1 MKKTPFLSYILAALL
16 ACSAIPQAHAAEI
29 ALYDGGDHNI
39 FDVDDQG
46 GNNDWENV
54 RYMYVDFGETI
65 NVFSSSSIIRNGGV
79 SGRINIY
86 KYGKLTMAAAGNGL
100 AAGELIQSMHS
111 DSSLFEWYYGG
122 GYTWPTDYLSI
133 WMQDGSAL
141 DYRDQELYLGVFTFE
156 LGATVDI
163 TAGMLSVKSIA
174 NTNRDFNINPHI
186 NLRNQAGNI
195 GTLNIENNSA
205 KTIYLNFD
213 HTMNLRVTKGHVDVK
228 LYIEDSTGKITL
240 DTSGWD
246 YKNMCDD
253 PDYSKTQLNGA
264 TLTLPDGQTSYIEG
278 YLGGDSWI
286 SLGNGTTLQ
295 GLYQARG
302 DGKHDISVL
311 VKNINVQGTN
321 AKMTKGY
328 YSGHI
333 DMYAGSSLTFDMDVL
348 PAHVDSAKPWG
359 GAQIYMYGNNTLDLA
374 TRRTDLLDITIFHWG
389 NTIKNG
395 TLTGSYTLDNAGL
408 TTLADIADTARF
420 TLTNGS
426 TLDLGGR
433 YQNFGLTVSG
443 KGNTLQNGAFVGT
456 LTMEKNSSL
465 VANNSLVS
473 WGGPTS
479 LILND
484 GSKLEMSGSDPW
496 INRLPA
502 LQVNGEAIINGAFLR
517 VRSAITPDWE
527 YTLTEGVANLK
538 GRDTYYVLTG
548 DDGKDYFNLGG
559 HTTNFDI
566 IVWEA
571 DNRADIVIKNGT
583 INTNVNMYGTNTSRP
598 YNKLKLENVTLG
610 ERASFSL
617 GYGVELDLGGAERTV
632 WLGPTNASKATVSNG
647 RIGMPGGQNGAM
659 DYTLDFENGRPSALV
674 GNGVTLNLGE
684 NIKFETKPK
693 TRYLVSRSCIGNPS
707 RKVKIDVRAD
717 GQFILGN
724 SLNESGEYAINTIY
738 GDVSVSH
745 TGGNLSSGVTYDVD
759 VAYRVMGDVTAA
771 MNGGK
776 INAGIIGYE
785 DASGATTKG
794 GTLTVTG
801 ASVVSVTS
809 FIGKS
814 MSLQSS
820 GPVTLIGNARA
831 FGTGGNDRGSLTVGG
846 PDGTAPDINFQS
858 NLSGGT
864 ITLTGRNISGTGS
877 YGDMNS
883 GATFVDFADICT
895 INASGAI
902 GINEGFKGGALKVTG
917 GGNVVLDLLG
927 KEGATLSS
935 AVVTSH
941 TGDVVMRSFT
951 GGTLKAK
958 ANGAL
963 IVGRDSASGYPLS
976 VTGLPAGGN
985 VAASGIPAWDST
997 QQHAVELEGASVNI
1011 RGSLSASSNADYI
1024 KSGSGDITIGGNL
1037 SAGVSS
1043 TLESAANITVG
1054 GNVTGGALE
1063 AAAVQSISMQNI
1075 GIGDKDALLTAT
1087 NGSITAGNFTGG
1099 TLKANAKAALTFNG
1113 AVEAS
1118 GAGKWQPAAG
1128 GTAPYAVVLE
1138 GGSVSIGGN
1147 LAAGSGKDYIRST
1160 AGDIGITGTLNAND
1174 SSTLE
1179 SARNITVGGDV
1190 TGGALT
1196 GKAAQSISMQNISIG
1211 GKAAMLTATNGGI
1224 TAGNFIG
1231 GDLTG
1236 TARQFIQ
1243 LGNIGTSTQAA
1254 GNAVLTATDGSIT
1267 AGSFNGDVLRADAT
1281 GDVTINGSAA
1291 ASTGATLMG
1300 SGVSV
1305 KGSLTSSDG
1314 RHYIKSSAG
1323 DIGITGTLNAE
1334 ISSFLESA
1342 KNITIGGDA
1351 TVGALTAT
1359 AAKSIQMQN
1368 ISIGAND
1375 AVLTAT
1381 GGSITAGAFTGG
1393 ALKANANATLTLNGN
1408 VVASGADK
1416 WQLTTAADAPKYAV
1430 VLEGG
1435 SVSIGGNLAAN
1446 EGKNYVKGT
1455 AGDIAITGTLN
1466 AKDSSTLDSAA
1477 NITVDGDVTGGALTA
1492 TAGQAIQLKDIS
1504 IGAKNA
1510 ELTATGSSITAG
1522 NFIGG
1527 NLTASAGQSITLQH
1541 IGATGQAAGTVQLTA
1556 TGSSITAGNVTAGML
1571 TAGAAGAITMADV
1584 KASQTGS
1591 SIVSTGEDANVALN
1605 SFSGAG
1611 AQIKA
1616 SQGSVT
1622 VASSVSGAAANAKN
1636 TFTAKG
1642 SVSFNGATGVN
1653 NLSHADIHAPQ
1664 VNWSNGTTLA
1674 DVTVSHWAPSP
1685 AKSPRLL
1692 LAAAGTGSAAT
1703 VNVNGFLTLTENS
1716 TVNGNVVINRQDNV
1730 EPIVTVD
1737 HSTITGQVSGATKLV
1752 LDSGS
1757 VGSAARGETE
1767 TLTVVSSGTSAITAL
1782 TDGQPIDY
1790 LTMNGGSLTVTNQG
1804 GSTGQVLVTELTVTE
1819 NSALNSDMELQAS
1832 GEATLTFD
1840 HLTAANETTAV
1851 LTMDGELTS
1860 NAEGSSHGGN
1870 ASNITI
1876 CLSGNEEVEGG
1887 KKYALI
1893 SLINREEIGTPD
1905 FWDNVDLTP
1914 HVQFNAKATD
1924 KNFFWEGNTLYYQN
1938 GGELKAAI
1946 WAPTQE
1952 SHQWNTADKNWL
1964 QDDVRYRYK
1973 DGVTTVFDDT
1983 AFNLLDGYE
1992 GDVHLESAYAPK
2004 KVQVNNSADNDYTF
2018 MGDGAIGGTAKLT
2031 KEGAGTLTITNA
2043 NSYTGGTTITA
2054 GTLDAAHAGA
2064 LGTGAVSVEGGTLRV
2079 SFTSQQTPSFGTVTL
2094 TGGTVQIANGD
2105 KAFNLYVNSNNA
2117 CMEGDYNNA
2126 FTGSLTL
2133 KEGSSLS
2140 VDGALSGKNG
2150 MAKIEMGYQSSLA
2163 MTQID
2168 GLNNRIW
2175 INRVSEFTVDSEA
2188 TLADVFLCLG
2198 PDGEYTLGT
2207 TMGNNVNSL
2216 QNLRGTG
2223 VTAYYLDGST
2233 LVLNEQTNHLNIVA
2247 RKENSSNDNLNCVM
2261 NGKLTTKVDIR
2272 SNCNL
2277 YLDNVIIESNATFCM
2292 GEGAY
2297 LNMGGYNYVSAK
2309 LSVFSFDA
2317 AGSGATIDNGTLL
2330 LAPNEAVSLQT
2341 NLRGTDTYF
2350 SLGNKSIFNLA
2361 RHSLSINA
2369 VKLDANAA
2377 SATIV
2382 NGTLNSGVTIADGQ
2396 TLHLDDGLTQKGAAV
2411 QLESGASLGLGND
2424 TRVEGAVSGR
2434 GTIVKE
2440 DGVIASATG
2449 STATITGSMKD
2460 FKGNLEVRGGTLN
2473 LMNIAEAAQLN
2484 VADVAI
2490 HSGTLGVYK
2499 GDTAAAANEGTL
2511 TISNGHTLTAGQE
2524 ALLNADLVMGGG
2536 EEGAAVLDVHAMAGL
2551 GGLQMG
2557 STVTLNP
2564 GLVLLSAE
2572 DMAAVSGLRYMGK
2585 YDLFHGV
2592 DGLSLDGTPDFL
2604 SELGLAD
2611 KWVKAADV
2619 FGNDLFQNAEDQ
2631 YYVFYSGATQ
2641 AGGKGGNVGTVYL
2654 MQVPEPTTSTL
2665 SLLALCALAA
2675 RRRRKD

>member
-1 MKKTPFLSYILAALL
+1 MKQTPFLSYILAALL
-16 ACSAIPQAHAAEI
+16 ACSAIPQAHAEDFT
-29 ALYDGGDHNI
+29 LYDGGDHNI
-39 FDVDDQG
+39 FDVDDQS
-46 GNNDWENV
+46 NIYIYDYSRE
-54 RYMYVDFGETI
+54 MYIDHGESI
-65 NVFSSSSIIRNGGV
+65 AVLSSNSVIRNGGV
-79 SGRINIY
+79 SGQINIY
-86 KYGKLTMAAAGNGL
+86 RYGKLTMAPAQNGL
-100 AAGELIQSMHS
+100 KQGELIQWVDGAGSNWWLW
-111 DSSLFEWYYGG
+111 DCYYGG
-122 GYTWPTDYLSI
+122 EDDWNSDIDHLHI

-141 DYRDQELYLGVFTFE
+141 DYRNEELYLGVFTFDP
-156 LGATVDI
+156 GGSVDI
-163 TAGMLSVKSIA
+163 KAGMLSVKSIG
-174 NTNRDFNINPHI
+174 NWHRDEFNINAHI

-195 GTLNIENNSA
+195 GTLNIENSYA
-205 KTIYLNFD
+205 KVINLNFEQ
-213 HTMNLRVTKGHVDVK
+213 TMNLRVVKGNASEQ
-228 LYIEDSTGKITL
+228 LYIDDSTGEITL
-240 DTSGWD
+240 KTEGYTTSAV
-246 YKNMCDD
+246 KD
-253 PDYSKTQLNGA
+253 PDYYKTQLNGSNLYLA
-264 TLTLPDGQTSYIEG
+264 DGQTSYIEG
-278 YLGGDSWI
+278 YLGGTSKI
-286 SLGNGTTLQ
+286 VLGNGSTLQ
-295 GLYQARG
+295 GLYQDRG
-302 DGKHDISVL
+302 YGEHDISWL
-311 VKNINVQGTN
+311 LNNILLRSGYSAT
-321 AKMTKGY
+321 MTKGY
-328 YSGHI
+328 YGGTVTMESN
-333 DMYAGSSLTFDMDVL
+333 SSLEFGMSAI
-348 PAHVDSAKPWG
+348 PAGVDTAKPTG
-359 GAQIYMYGNNTLDLA
+359 GAAIVMQGGNTLDLA
-374 TRRTDLLDITIFHWG
+374 GKRTDNLAISISGKG

-395 TLTGSYTLDNAGL
+395 TLTGSYTLDGAEL
-408 TTLADIADTARF
+408 ATPADIADNASF
-420 TLTNGS
+420 LLKNGA
-426 TLDLGGR
+426 TLDLGGG
-433 YQNFGLTVSG
+433 NHHWTPAFGLTVEG
-443 KGNTLQNGAFVGT
+443 QGNTLKNGYFIGKLT
-456 LTMEKNSSL
+456 LAAGSYLKSEGAL
-465 VANNSLVS
+465 AS

-479 LILND
+479 IVMNA
-484 GSKLEMSGSDPW
+484 GSVLEMDPSKDVW

-502 LQVNGEAIINGAFLR
+502 LQVNGKATIKNAYLR

-538 GRDTYYVLTG
+538 GSGTYYVLTG

-571 DNRADIVIKNGT
+571 DNRADIVIKNGK
-583 INTNVNMYGTNTSRP
+583 INTNVNMYGTSDSRR

-632 WLGPTNASKATVSNG
+632 WLGPDNASKATVSNG

-738 GDVSVSH
+738 GDVAVSH
-745 TGGNLSSGVTYDVD
+745 TGGNLSSGATYDVD

-801 ASVVSVTS
+801 ASMVSVTS

-846 PDGTAPDINFQS
+846 VNGTAPDINFQS

-877 YGDMNS
+877 YGDMNT

-895 INASGAI
+895 INATGSI
-902 GINEGFKGGALKVTG
+902 GINEGFKGGALTVTG

-935 AVVTSH
+935 AKITSQNNS
-941 TGDVVMRSFT
+941 VSMRSFT
-951 GGTLKAK
+951 GGSLNATAK
-958 ANGAL
+958 EA
-963 IVGRDSASGYPLS
+963 
-976 VTGLPAGGN
+976 VTISGN
-985 VAASGIPAWDST
+985 VAATGN
-997 QQHAVELEGASVNI
+997 VELSGDAVSI
-1011 RGSLSASSNADYI
+1011 GGSLSASAGSAYI
-1024 KSGSGDITIGGNL
+1024 KSTAGNIEITGTLSARDSSTLESAKNITIGGNVTGGALTAKAAQSITMHNISIGTKDAVLTATNGSITAGNFTSGRLEASAAGAVTFNGAVAASTGNVAITGSSVGIQGALSANNASTNITSTVGSISIGGDL

-1043 TLESAANITVG
+1043 TLDSAANITVG
-1054 GNVTGGALE
+1054 GNVTGGALDAT
-1063 AAAVQSISMQNI
+1063 AAKSIQLKNI
-1075 GIGDKDALLTAT
+1075 GIGT
-1087 NGSITAGNFTGG
+1087 
-1099 TLKANAKAALTFNG
+1099 KAAVLT
-1113 AVEAS
+1113 
-1118 GAGKWQPAAG
+1118 
-1128 GTAPYAVVLE
+1128 
-1138 GGSVSIGGN
+1138 
-1147 LAAGSGKDYIRST
+1147 ST
-1160 AGDIGITGTLNAND
+1160 ND
-1174 SSTLE
+1174 S
-1179 SARNITVGGDV
+1179 I
-1190 TGGALT
+1190 
-1196 GKAAQSISMQNISIG
+1196 K
-1211 GKAAMLTATNGGI
+1211 
-1224 TAGNFIG
+1224 AGNFIG
-1231 GDLTG
+1231 GDLTATAG
-1236 TARQFIQ
+1236 TTIT
-1243 LGNIGTSTQAA
+1243 LGNIGSTGQAA
-1254 GNAVLTATDGSIT
+1254 GAAVL
-1267 AGSFNGDVLRADAT
+1267 
-1281 GDVTINGSAA
+1281 
-1291 ASTGATLMG
+1291 
-1300 SGVSV
+1300 
-1305 KGSLTSSDG
+1305 K
-1314 RHYIKSSAG
+1314 
-1323 DIGITGTLNAE
+1323 
-1334 ISSFLESA
+1334 
-1342 KNITIGGDA
+1342 
-1351 TVGALTAT
+1351 
-1359 AAKSIQMQN
+1359 
-1368 ISIGAND
+1368 
-1375 AVLTAT
+1375 AT
-1381 GGSITAGAFTGG
+1381 GGSITAGAFTGSS
-1393 ALKANANATLTLNGN
+1393 LQAN
-1408 VVASGADK
+1408 ASGAVTFAGAVTA
-1416 WQLTTAADAPKYAV
+1416 TTGNAV
-1430 VLEGG
+1430 MTGG
-1435 SVSIGGNLAAN
+1435 SVGIDGALAAN
-1446 EGKNYVKGT
+1446 AAKNTITSTAGDIEIAGTLSAKDSSTLASAANITLEGDVTGGALTATAAQSIQLKDIGIGTKDAVLKATGGSITAGAFSGAALTAEAAGAVTFNGDVASTGNTDLTGASVSIKGSIASAEAEIQST
-1455 AGDIAITGTLN
+1455 GGDIAITGTLN
-1466 AKDSSTLDSAA
+1466 AKDSSTLDSAGD
-1477 NITVDGDVTGGALTA
+1477 ITVDGDVTGGALTA
-1492 TAGQAIQLKDIS
+1492 TAGQAIQMKDIS
-1504 IGAKNA
+1504 IGTKNA

-1527 NLTASAGQSITLQH
+1527 NLTATAGQSITLQH

-1556 TGSSITAGNVTAGML
+1556 ATGGITAGNVTAGML

-1584 KASQTGS
+1584 TVGQTGA
-1591 SIVSTGEDANVALN
+1591 SIVSTGEDADVALN

-1616 SQGSVT
+1616 TRGSIT
-1622 VASSVSGAAANAKN
+1622 VATGVSGAAANAKN
-1636 TFTAKG
+1636 TFTAAG

-1653 NLSHADIHAPQ
+1653 NLAHADIHAPQ
-1664 VNWSNGTTLA
+1664 VNWSNGTTLS
-1674 DVTVSHWAPSP
+1674 DVTVSHWAPQP

-1703 VNVNGFLTLTENS
+1703 VNVNGFLTLTDHS
-1716 TVNGNVVINRQDNV
+1716 TVNGNVVINKQDNV

-1757 VGSAARGETE
+1757 VGSAARGG
-1767 TLTVVSSGTSAITAL
+1767 TLNVVSSGTSAITAL

-1790 LTMNGGSLTVTNQG
+1790 LTMNGGSLTVTNQD

-1851 LTMDGELTS
+1851 LTMDGDLTS
-1860 NAEGSSHGGN
+1860 EGGT
-1870 ASNITI
+1870 SNITI

-1887 KKYALI
+1887 KAYALI
-1893 SLINREEIGTPD
+1893 SLKDGQTPD
-1905 FWDNVDLTP
+1905 FWDNVNLTP
-1914 HVQFNAKATD
+1914 DVQFNAKATAE
-1924 KNFFWEGNTLYYQN
+1924 NFFWRDNTLYYQN
-1938 GGELKAAI
+1938 GGELEAAI

-1952 SHQWNTADKNWL
+1952 SHLWNTADKNWL
-1964 QDDVRYRYK
+1964 QDEVRYRYK

-1983 AFNLLDGYE
+1983 AFTLLEGYE

-2004 KVQVNNSADNDYTF
+2004 KVQVNNSEGHNYTF
-2018 MGDGAIGGTAKLT
+2018 MGDGAIASTAKLT

-2064 LGTGAVSVEGGTLRV
+2064 LGTGAVSVDGGTLRV
-2079 SFTSQQTPSFGTVTL
+2079 SFTGQQTPSFGTVTL

-2126 FTGSLTL
+2126 FAGSLTL
-2133 KEGSSLS
+2133 KEGSKLS

-2150 MAKIEMGYQSSLA
+2150 MAKIEMGYQSTLA

-2188 TLADVFLCLG
+2188 TLDDVFLCLD
-2198 PDGEYTLGT
+2198 PDGKYTLGT
-2207 TMGNNVNSL
+2207 MTGDNVNSL

-2341 NLRGTDTYF
+2341 NLQGTDTYF

-2377 SATIV
+2377 ATIV

-2411 QLESGASLGLGND
+2411 QLESGARLGLGND
-2424 TRVEGAVSGR
+2424 TRVEGTVGGR

-2440 DGVIASATG
+2440 NGAIASATG

-2460 FKGNLEVRGGTLN
+2460 FKGTVVVQSGTLN

-2484 VADVAI
+2484 EVDIAI
-2490 HSGTLGVYK
+2490 NSGTLGVYK

-2524 ALLNADLVMGGG
+2524 ALLNADLVMGFGA
-2536 EEGAAVLDVHAMAGL
+2536 EGFATLDVHAMAGL

-2557 STVTLNP
+2557 SSVTLNP

-2572 DMAAVSGLRYMGK
+2572 DMDAVNGLRYMGK

-2592 DGLSLDGTPDFL
+2592 DGLSLEGTPDFL
-2604 SELGLAD
+2604 SVLGLAD

-2619 FGNDLFQNAEDQ
+2619 FANDLFKEAEDQ

-2641 AGGKGGNVGTVYL
+2641 AGGAGGNVGTVYL

-2665 SLLALCALAA
+2665 SLLAPAALAA
-2675 RRRRKD
+2675 RRRK

>member
-16 ACSAIPQAHAAEI
+16 SCSAIPQAHADWDVV
-29 ALYDGGDHNI
+29 LYSKTYDIYYDLSVYSYRYWE
-39 FDVDDQG
+39 DVSQ
-46 GNNDWENV
+46 
-54 RYMYVDFGETI
+54 MYLDVGRSYLISEGCTTTLID
-65 NVFSSSSIIRNGGV
+65 GGV
-79 SGRINIY
+79 SGYVHLAPNS
-86 KYGKLTMAAAGNGL
+86 KLIMGGEGGYYNKP
-100 AAGELIQSMHS
+100 GELVQDMYG
-111 DSSLFEWYYGG
+111 DSRLWYDY
-122 GYTWPTDYLSI
+122 YNSWPDSYRLHI
-133 WMQDGSAL
+133 HMANGSTL
-141 DYRDQELYLGVFTFE
+141 DYRDKDVYLGVLTFDADANVTIKAGNLLVKKIGVNYGSRELRTFT
-156 LGATVDI
+156 LNN
-163 TAGMLSVKSIA
+163 K
-174 NTNRDFNINPHI
+174 I
-186 NLRNQAGNI
+186 NLANANSMLVLDPMFASV
-195 GTLNIENNSA
+195 LNLQCEQ
-205 KTIYLNFD
+205 
-213 HTMNLRVTKGHVDVK
+213 TMNLLLER
-228 LYIEDSTGKITL
+228 
-240 DTSGWD
+240 TSQWD
-246 YKNMCDD
+246 GPYFTPDGQFHLGVQNGDDKN
-253 PDYSKTQLNGA
+253 YFKTELNGKS
-264 TLTLPDGQTSYIEG
+264 LILPDGGTSTVKA
-278 YLGGDSWI
+278 YLKGSATI
-286 SLGNGTTLQ
+286 SLGNGTTLNGWRAEGSGYWSEGQ
-295 GLYQARG
+295 WC
-302 DGKHDISVL
+302 
-311 VKNINVQGTN
+311 INTNVSWLLNNVEVQEGCSAT
-321 AKMTKGY
+321 MQTGY
-328 YSGHI
+328 YGGTVT
-333 DMYAGSSLTFDMDVL
+333 MQLNSSLKFDMDPL
-348 PAHVDSAKPWG
+348 LAGYDTDKWG
-359 GAQIYMYGNNTLDLA
+359 GGAAIVMKGGNTLDLA
-374 TRRTDLLDITIFHWG
+374 GRRTDNLAISINGWG

-395 TLTGSYTLDNAGL
+395 TLTGSYTLDGAGL
-408 TTLADIADTARF
+408 ATPADIDDNASF
-420 TLTNGS
+420 LLKNGA
-426 TLDLGGR
+426 TLDLGGG
-433 YQNFGLTVSG
+433 NHHWTPAFDLTVEG
-443 KGNTLQNGAFVGT
+443 TNTLKNGYFIGKLT
-456 LTMEKNSSL
+456 LAAGSYLKSEGAL
-465 VANNSLVS
+465 AS
-473 WGGPTS
+473 WNGPTS
-479 LILND
+479 IVMNA
-484 GSKLEMSGSDPW
+484 GSVLEMDPSKDIW

-502 LQVNGEAIINGAFLR
+502 LQVNGQATINNAYLR
-517 VRSAITPDWE
+517 VRSSVAPE
-527 YTLTEGVANLK
+527 HVYKLTDGVANLK
-538 GRDTYYVLTG
+538 GSGTYYVLTG
-548 DDGKDYFNLGG
+548 DEGSDTFDLTG

-566 IVWEA
+566 IVWDTNNFGA
-571 DNRADIVIKNGT
+571 TSCIKNGT
-583 INTNVNMYGTNTSRP
+583 INTNVNMYGTSDSLP

-617 GYGVELDLGGAERTV
+617 GYGVQLDLGGAERTV
-632 WLGPTNASKATVSNG
+632 WLGPDNASKATVSNG
-647 RIGMPGGQNGAM
+647 RIGMPGGQNEAM
-659 DYTLDFENGRPSALV
+659 DYTLDFEKGRPSYMV
-674 GNGVTLNLGE
+674 GNGVSLNLGE

-693 TRYLVSRSCIGNPS
+693 TRYLVSWSCIANPS

-724 SLNESGEYAINTIY
+724 NLNESGEYAINTIY

-745 TGGNLSSGVTYDVD
+745 TGGNLSSGATYDVD
-759 VAYRVMGDVTAA
+759 VAYRVVGDVTAA

-776 INAGIIGYE
+776 INAGNIGYE
-785 DASGATTKG
+785 DASGSITKG

-809 FIGKS
+809 FIGES

-846 PDGTAPDINFQS
+846 VNGTAPDINFQS

-877 YGDMNS
+877 YGDAVS

-902 GINEGFKGGALKVTG
+902 SIQEGFKGGALTVTG

-927 KEGATLSS
+927 ISEDAPLSS

-951 GGTLKAK
+951 GGSLNATAK
-958 ANGAL
+958 EA
-963 IVGRDSASGYPLS
+963 
-976 VTGLPAGGN
+976 VTISGN
-985 VAASGIPAWDST
+985 VAATDN
-997 QQHAVELEGASVNI
+997 VELSGDAVSI
-1011 RGSLSASSNADYI
+1011 GGSLSASAGSAYI
-1024 KSGSGDITIGGNL
+1024 KSTAGNIEITGTLSARDSSTLESAKGITIGDNVTGGALTATAAQSIQLKDIGIGTKAAVLTATNGSITAGAITSGRLEASAAGAVTFNGAVAASTGNVAIAGSSVGIQGALSANNASVVESTGGDITIGGKL

-1043 TLESAANITVG
+1043 TLESAG
-1054 GNVTGGALE
+1054 
-1063 AAAVQSISMQNI
+1063 
-1075 GIGDKDALLTAT
+1075 
-1087 NGSITAGNFTGG
+1087 
-1099 TLKANAKAALTFNG
+1099 
-1113 AVEAS
+1113 
-1118 GAGKWQPAAG
+1118 
-1128 GTAPYAVVLE
+1128 
-1138 GGSVSIGGN
+1138 
-1147 LAAGSGKDYIRST
+1147 
-1160 AGDIGITGTLNAND
+1160 
-1174 SSTLE
+1174 
-1179 SARNITVGGDV
+1179 NITVGGDV

-1236 TARQFIQ
+1236 TAGQFIL

-1267 AGSFNGDVLRADAT
+1267 AGSFNGVVLRADAK

-1305 KGSLTSSDG
+1305 KGSLTSSAG

-1359 AAKSIQMQN
+1359 AAQSIQMQN

-1375 AVLTAT
+1375 AELTAT

-1393 ALKANANATLTLNGN
+1393 TLKANANAALTLNGN
-1408 VVASGADK
+1408 VVASGAGK
-1416 WQLTTAADAPKYAV
+1416 WQLTTAVDAPKYAV
-1430 VLEGG
+1430 VLEGSG
-1435 SVSIGGNLAAN
+1435 VSIGGNLAAN

-1466 AKDSSTLDSAA
+1466 AKDSSTLDSAT

-1504 IGAKNA
+1504 IGTKNA
-1510 ELTATGSSITAG
+1510 E
-1522 NFIGG
+1522 
-1527 NLTASAGQSITLQH
+1527 
-1541 IGATGQAAGTVQLTA
+1541 LTA

-1584 KASQTGS
+1584 KASQTGA
-1591 SIVSTGEDANVALN
+1591 SIVSSGDNVALN

-1616 SQGSVT
+1616 SQGSIT
-1622 VASSVSGAAANAKN
+1622 VASGVTGSSAKNRN
-1636 TFTAKG
+1636 TFTAAG

-1653 NLSHADIHAPQ
+1653 NLAHAVINAPQ

-1692 LAAAGTGSAAT
+1692 LAAAGTGSVAT
-1703 VNVNGFLTLTENS
+1703 MNVNGFLTLTDHS

-1790 LTMNGGSLTVTNQG
+1790 LTMNGGSLTVTNRDG
-1804 GSTGQVLVTELTVTE
+1804 TTGQVLVTALTVTE

-1860 NAEGSSHGGN
+1860 EGGT
-1870 ASNITI
+1870 SNITI
-1876 CLSGNEEVEGG
+1876 CLSGNDEVEGG
-1887 KKYALI
+1887 KAYALI
-1893 SLINREEIGTPD
+1893 TLIDRTIPD
-1905 FWDNVDLTP
+1905 FWETVDLTA
-1914 HVQFNAKATD
+1914 VVDFNPNATAE
-1924 KNFFWEGNTLYYQN
+1924 NFFWEGNTLYYQN
-1938 GGELKAAI
+1938 GSELNAAI
-1946 WAPTQE
+1946 WTPAQE
-1952 SHQWNTADKNWL
+1952 SPQWNTADKNWL

-1983 AFNLLDGYE
+1983 AFTLLEGYE

-2004 KVQVNNSADNDYTF
+2004 TVQVNNSEGHNYTF
-2018 MGDGAIGGTAKLT
+2018 MGDGAIASTAKLT

-2054 GTLDAAHAGA
+2054 GTLDAAHAAA

-2079 SFTSQQTPSFGTVTL
+2079 SFTGQQTPSFGTVTL

-2126 FTGSLTL
+2126 FAGSLTL
-2133 KEGSSLS
+2133 KEGSKLS
-2140 VDGALSGKNG
+2140 VDGALSGEKG
-2150 MAKIEMGYQSSLA
+2150 MAKIEMGNKSSLA
-2163 MTQID
+2163 MTHID

-2175 INRVSEFTVDSEA
+2175 INRVSEFTVDGEA
-2188 TLADVFLCLG
+2188 TLADVFLCLA
-2198 PDGEYTLGT
+2198 PDGEYTLGAT
-2207 TMGNNVNSL
+2207 TGDNINSL

-2223 VTAYYLDGST
+2223 VTAYCLDGST
-2233 LVLNEQTNHLNIVA
+2233 LVLNEQTNHLNIIA
-2247 RKENSSNDNLNCVM
+2247 WEQKSSNDSRNYVK

-2272 SNCNL
+2272 WNCNL
-2277 YLDNVIIESNATFCM
+2277 YLHNVIIESNATFCM

-2309 LSVFSFDA
+2309 FSVFSFDA
-2317 AGSGATIDNGTLL
+2317 AGFGATIDNGTLL

-2341 NLRGTDTYF
+2341 NLQGTDTYF
-2350 SLGNKSIFNLA
+2350 SLGNESLFNLA

-2377 SATIV
+2377 ATIV

-2411 QLESGASLGLGND
+2411 QLASGARLGLGND
-2424 TRVEGAVSGR
+2424 VRVEGAVSGS

-2440 DGVIASATG
+2440 NGAIASATG

-2473 LMNIAEAAQLN
+2473 LMNIEEAAQLN
-2484 VADVAI
+2484 VADVSIAAN
-2490 HSGTLGVYK
+2490 GVLGVYK
-2499 GDTAAAANEGTL
+2499 SETAAEANEGVL
-2511 TISNGHTLTAGQE
+2511 TITGGHKLTAGKD
-2524 ALLNADLVMGGG
+2524 ATLNANLVMESGST
-2536 EEGAAVLDVHAMAGL
+2536 LDVSAAEGN
-2551 GGLQMG
+2551 GGLHMG
-2557 STVTLNP
+2557 STVTLDP
-2564 GLVLLSAE
+2564 GNVLLSEA
-2572 DMAAVSGLRYMGK
+2572 DMDAVNGLRYMQA
-2585 YDLFHGV
+2585 YDLFSGV
-2592 DGLSLDGTPDFL
+2592 DGLSLNNGANFL
-2604 SELGLAD
+2604 EELGLSD
-2611 KWVKAADV
+2611 PWVKASEV
-2619 FGNDLFQNAEDQ
+2619 FANEQFQNPERE
-2631 YYVFYSGATQ
+2631 YYLFYSGASQ
-2641 AGGKGGNVGTVYL
+2641 GGAGGNVGTVYL
-2654 MQVPEPTTSTL
+2654 MQIPEPATGTL
-2665 SLLALCALAA
+2665 SLLALAALAA
-2675 RRRRKD
+2675 RRRRRK